1 MGTKYTTNAVASYNA
16 SPPSDA
22 GAATE
27 ENRVTWAKT
36 KTKLSDPLKTTIDAI
51 DADLVEAFDVGP
63 VSKSVDYTTVA
74 GDHNKTISCTAALTV
89 TLIDAA
95 TAAVGYTVNI
105 SNQSTGNVTV
115 GRATSGNT
123 INGTAANVTIT
134 RGNAMTLRVNTAAN
148 GYEVIN
154 TSLKDI
160 AGLAKTDG
168 NIVVGD
174 GTNWVAE
181 SGATA
186 RASLGAAG
194 TEVAN
199 TFTANQT
206 VTSVSEGTVGPI
218 AILYQNSA
226 SPAADDAVGVI
237 SFDGRNSTPARITY
251 GSERVMIVDPT
262 AGSEDGRFAWVTYVA
277 GAATFRMYLG
287 AGLYSANAT
296 GGDKGV
302 DTANFSAVYDDNVLL
317 TCYAIDAYKTGSVD
331 IAYWDSVTPDLEIAA
346 QPEQAENRPVT
357 RKVMRT
363 QRVRDGARI
372 IERLVAVDEPVYDEL
387 PVFDGAGK
395 PLKSADGRPLT
406 DRVLRVER
414 VVTAPAQAARTEVR
428 THAPAAKFAPRAA
441 ELLDPKAYGA
451 AWKATGHLPAMPSP
465 AEWVAADKKMAVGD
479 ILQRL
484 WECTEIQAIHID
496 KLLARIEA
504 LEAQLAP

>member
-74 GDHNKTISCTAALTV
+74 GDHNKTISCTAALTI

-115 GRATSGNT
+115 GRATPGNT
-123 INGTAANVTIT
+123 INGTAANVTIAPK
-134 RGNAMTLRVNTAAN
+134 NAITLRVNTAAN
-148 GYEVIN
+148 GYEVIE
-154 TSLKDI
+154 SGLQDI

-168 NIVVGD
+168 NLIVGD

-186 RASLGAAG
+186 RTTLGLGTAA
-194 TEVAN
+194 TAN
-199 TFTANQT
+199 TG
-206 VTSVSEGTVGPI
+206 TSGHVLP
-218 AILYQNSA
+218 
-226 SPAADDAVGVI
+226 
-237 SFDGRNSTPARITY
+237 
-251 GSERVMIVDPT
+251 
-262 AGSEDGRFAWVTYVA
+262 
-277 GAATFRMYLG
+277 YL
-287 AGLYSANAT
+287 
-296 GGDKGV
+296 
-302 DTANFSAVYDDNVLL
+302 DTANTWSVQQTFTHITTTFDPGGTNNAGLEIGSTGGASTPYIDFHSGATATDSDSRIVASGGDGTIGNGALTITCGGLILGAPTGGAKGSGTLNAQAVYDDNVLL

-406 DRVLRVER
+406 DRALRVER
-414 VVTAPAQAARTEVR
+414 VVTAPAQPARTEVR

-504 LEAQLAP
+504 LEARLAP